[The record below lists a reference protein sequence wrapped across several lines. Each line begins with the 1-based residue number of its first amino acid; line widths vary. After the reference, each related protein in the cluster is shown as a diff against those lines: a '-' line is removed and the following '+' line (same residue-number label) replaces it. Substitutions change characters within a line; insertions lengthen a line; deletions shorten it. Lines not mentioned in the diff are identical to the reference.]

1 MSYVNVEYLQ
11 YKNASLKKVERFN
24 GASSIFINSPDDK
37 LNDFICLLNS
47 ENFGKLRP
55 KNCWKFHFDRSYCL
69 HKIFIAPL
77 EYKAN

>member
-37 LNDFICLLNS
+37 LNDSICLLNS

-69 HKIFIAPL
+69 YKIFIAPL